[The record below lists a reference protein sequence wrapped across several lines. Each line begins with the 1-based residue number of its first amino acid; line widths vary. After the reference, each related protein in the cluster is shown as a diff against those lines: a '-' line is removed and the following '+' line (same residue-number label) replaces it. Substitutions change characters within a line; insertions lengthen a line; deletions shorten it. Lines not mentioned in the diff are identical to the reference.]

1 MTDRQG
7 LPRRIG
13 VFGSGLLSFNGI
25 VGASIFALPAVLLA
39 DWGSFSPFMF
49 LIVGLAALLVIVP
62 FTNSAATFPES
73 GGPATYGL
81 VYGKLAAFEL
91 GWIYYVARVAGFGA
105 NTNVLVDYVGR
116 WWDAVQQGLGRS
128 LLIVVFCAGLAAIN
142 ILGMKRAIRV
152 IGGFTVLKTL
162 PLIVAAIAALF
173 ILGPPPAPDSPAS
186 VDTFEAGFL
195 VVFYAFV
202 GFENAVV
209 PAGETKSPRVTL
221 PKAIIATTLITA
233 ALYFL
238 VQLAFV
244 TAFQDRP
251 PAGAAP
257 LVDMGAIVAGP
268 TGALLLTFAAICSL
282 IGNLLA
288 GSAAAPR
295 ITYAMGE
302 RGDLPAWFGAV
313 NARLKSPANSIVFT
327 ALIVAV
333 LALTGSFV
341 WLAVMSTLAR
351 MLIYASTI
359 AALPFVEARPRLT
372 ALHWISGAAGIAIC
386 LWGAAQAKA
395 DAWIALLALSA
406 AGLVLYAIAA
416 RSLHRA
422 RQA

>member
-25 VGASIFALPAVLLA
+25 VGASIFALPAVLLV

-91 GWIYYVARVAGFGA
+91 GWIYYVSRVAGFGA
-105 NTNVLVDYVGR
+105 NTNVLIDYVGR
-116 WWDAVQQGLGRS
+116 WWSGVQEGLGRA
-128 LLIVVFCAGLAAIN
+128 LLIVAFCAGLAVIN

-162 PLIVAAIAALF
+162 PLIVAAVGALF
-173 ILGPPPAPDSPAS
+173 LLGPPPAPESPAS
-186 VDTFEAGFL
+186 LDTFEAGFL

-202 GFENAVV
+202 GFENAVI
-209 PAGETKSPRVTL
+209 PAGETKSPRLTL
-221 PKAIIATTLITA
+221 PRAIIATTVFTA

-244 TAFQDRP
+244 TAFQNRP

-268 TGALLLTFAAICSL
+268 IGALFLTFAAICSL

-288 GSAAAPR
+288 VSACAPR

-302 RGDLPAWFGAV
+302 RGDLPSWFGAV
-313 NARLKSPANSIVFT
+313 SARFKSPANSIVFMT
-327 ALIVAV
+327 IIVAP

-341 WLAVMSTLAR
+341 WLAVVSTLAR
-351 MLIYASTI
+351 MLIYGSTI
-359 AALPFVEARPRLT
+359 AALPLKEDRPRLT
-372 ALHWISGAAGIAIC
+372 ALHWISGIVGIVVCIWA
-386 LWGAAQAKA
+386 AAQA
-395 DAWIALLALSA
+395 DTEAWMTLGVLAG
-406 AGLVLYAIAA
+406 AGLLLYSIAST
-416 RSLHRA
+416 RRISK
-422 RQA
+422 